1 MSTHRIPC
9 QTFGQLRQIPGTSL
23 SLDWW
28 HVSLLDQS
36 VDPTNQYQTNK
47 YFTALYLATMLYH
60 NIDSTLRVDY
70 KADLVIKNFISFL

>member
-1 MSTHRIPC
+1 MCTHRIPC

-28 HVSLLDQS
+28 LVSLLDQS
-36 VDPTNQYQTNK
+36 VDPTNQYQSIK

-60 NIDSTLRVDY
+60 NIGSTLRVDY